1 MKRKNPMVWKCTY
14 FSSRIMIKMSSIPTL
29 LFTFCLYSKNSTTYL
44 RGASS
49 YKNTW
54 VVDVYYYWVLGTYLL
69 KIGQYDDW
77 SNLSPDQSAF
87 CLKINDHQFS
97 RPLYFLLLKE
107 STTIEPF
114 IVLFAPKLLLPQGT
128 SKAALIGR
136 AAEEGCSRLFSLW
149 L

>member
-14 FSSRIMIKMSSIPTL
+14 FSSRIMIKLSSILTL
-29 LFTFCLYSKNSTTYL
+29 VFTFCLYSKNSTTYL

-128 SKAALIGR
+128 SKAVIGR
-136 AAEEGCSRLFSLW
+136 RREGLFSLW